1 MKKNVAF
8 KLISFVLLKR
18 DDCLSVQMPVQLL
31 LEVELNLLVQN
42 VISAGGARAL
52 PEFEN
57 SEERTER
64 EIENPLLQATL
75 DLKSYIQHW

>member
-8 KLISFVLLKR
+8 TLISFVLLKR

-75 DLKSYIQHW
+75 DLKRYLQRW